1 LLKTN
6 WTAGMIST
14 DISYTYVPESL
25 LILFR
30 RLQALYGA
38 TLGLEIYGGFA
49 QGSNEYYD
57 DPLLHISPSQNHVS
71 LNSLGLPFEQIALI
85 EGTARMAIR
94 NGEHGRAEFYIDGDL
109 FHSLMFKN
117 RARKDSWPSA
127 PTSPS

>member
-1 LLKTN
+1 
-6 WTAGMIST
+6 M
-14 DISYTYVPESL
+14 PESL
-25 LILFR
+25 LILFQ

-38 TLGLEIYGGFA
+38 MLGLEIYGVFA

-71 LNSLGLPFEQIALI
+71 LNSLGLPFAQIALI
-85 EGTARMAIR
+85 EVTARMAIR